1 MIPKIIHYIWIG
13 KNPLPKE
20 MQECLDSWKRYM
32 PEYELKCWD
41 DSTLGEFSNVFM
53 NEALEEHKFAFASD
67 VIRLYV
73 IYKYGGI
80 YMDTDV
86 MVYKSF
92 NPLLENHAFIG
103 RENSMHQKV
112 ILLLNVAWIIMK
124 VAISS
129 RRVIGRYLHV

>member
-1 MIPKIIHYIWIG
+1 
-13 KNPLPKE
+13 
-20 MQECLDSWKRYM
+20 M

-103 RENSMHQKV
+103 RENSMHQTGHTMEVYLATCCFGAEKV

>member
-92 NPLLENHAFIG
+92 NPLLET
-103 RENSMHQKV
+103 M
-112 ILLLNVAWIIMK
+112 LL
-124 VAISS
+124 
-129 RRVIGRYLHV
+129 